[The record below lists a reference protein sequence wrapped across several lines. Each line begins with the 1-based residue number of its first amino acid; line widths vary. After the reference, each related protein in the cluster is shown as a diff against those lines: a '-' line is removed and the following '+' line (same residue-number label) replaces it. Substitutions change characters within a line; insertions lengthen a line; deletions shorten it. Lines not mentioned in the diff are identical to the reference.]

1 MENFKT
7 KLKKIAKEVEE
18 KKKIQKKRDLEFK
31 DEQKKSKKEIDK
43 IWDQEFKNNENFIG
57 SLNEML
63 STFRKLDQN
72 FKYEYIIN
80 RKDDDLI
87 QMEFILENIS
97 VEIRILIVH
106 IKIANIQIY
115 VNWDT
120 NSRAIIYD
128 PQHLKSFKLN
138 DAAKAK
144 DFYLNKILE
153 IFKDLQS

>member
-1 MENFKT
+1 
-7 KLKKIAKEVEE
+7 
-18 KKKIQKKRDLEFK
+18 
-31 DEQKKSKKEIDK
+31 
-43 IWDQEFKNNENFIG
+43 
-57 SLNEML
+57 ML

-80 RKDDDLI
+80 SKDYLT
-87 QMEFILENIS
+87 QMKFVLGNIS
-97 VEIRILIVH
+97 VDIRVPIVH
-106 IKIANIQIY
+106 IKITNIQIY

-120 NSRAIIYD
+120 NLRSLNYE
-128 PQHLKSFKLN
+128 PQHLKSFKLS